1 MTFMTRWHSVTRKAY
16 SLLSG
21 HGFLLQFWV
30 PQRTVCLF
38 SFHTKWTLR
47 AKNRLAGALTD
58 KLFRARL
65 TCGTATIPLA
75 CFRSPWPVSG
85 WLSYA
90 AGAPGRP
97 AWACLCC
104 VLSHLSNSS
113 SNLETRPCVTSSV
126 AITFTHL
133 VRTILTLSHSKDP
146 KHIGD
151 TWQDGKERCRITVS
165 VSSCGKPALT
175 HLI

>member
-75 CFRSPWPVSG
+75 CFRLAFLRCGSPRQTR
-85 WLSYA
+85 LS
-90 AGAPGRP
+90 
-97 AWACLCC
+97 
-104 VLSHLSNSS
+104 
-113 SNLETRPCVTSSV
+113 
-126 AITFTHL
+126 
-133 VRTILTLSHSKDP
+133 
-146 KHIGD
+146 
-151 TWQDGKERCRITVS
+151 VS
-165 VSSCGKPALT
+165 VLRPVPSVKQLFQLGNAAMRHIFSCDHFYTLGQDHWHFHIVKTPNISVT
-175 HLI
+175 RDKMGRNGVV